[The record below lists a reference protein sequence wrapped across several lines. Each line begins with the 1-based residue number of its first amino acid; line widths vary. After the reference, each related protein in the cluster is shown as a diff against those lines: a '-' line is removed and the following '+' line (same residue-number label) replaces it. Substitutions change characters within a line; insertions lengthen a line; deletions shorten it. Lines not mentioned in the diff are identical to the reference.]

1 MRSSMMSRT
10 TQGIAVNHPRRRLRR
25 AVQMGLVVIAL
36 SVGTQE
42 TAQAQGG
49 WGFGSDIGFWAGT
62 VDDTVFALSFQADY
76 YLDPAFS
83 LGPMMLLAPTG
94 DLTEIAFAGVARYHF
109 RTGPFNIVPLAG
121 IGFVHA
127 DLDRGSGPGRV
138 DSNDTSH
145 FIPLGL
151 SLEYQLARKLA
162 LATTLLVNLHDL
174 TQDPP
179 AGDDRTSVALMFG
192 MRFGP

>member
-1 MRSSMMSRT
+1 MTMRRPGVGGS
-10 TQGIAVNHPRRRLRR
+10 GPRRGLRI
-25 AVQMGLVVIAL
+25 AIVMGLVVMAL
-36 SVGTQE
+36 FRGGQE
-42 TAQAQGG
+42 TAQAQES

-62 VDDTVFALSFQADY
+62 VDDTVFALSLQADY
-76 YLDPAFS
+76 YVDPAFS
-83 LGPMMLLAPTG
+83 FGPMMLLAPTG

-109 RTGPFNIVPLAG
+109 RTRSFNIVPFAG

-145 FIPLGL
+145 FIPLGI
-151 SLEYQLARKLA
+151 SLEYQLARRLA
-162 LATTLLVNLHDL
+162 LASTLMVNLHGL
-174 TQDPP
+174 TLNPP
-179 AGDDRTSVALMFG
+179 VGNDRTSVALMFG